1 MISISGMDGYF
12 KYLNPAWEKNLG
24 YTDEEL
30 LSKKFLDFVHPDDR
44 AKTKGEF
51 ESLATGSQTVD
62 FENRYTHRDGGIRHL
77 SWMATPLPNEERVYA
92 VGRDITARKQV
103 ERKYRTVAD
112 FTYDWEYWVNMDGTL
127 EYVSPSCE
135 RISGYSVQEFMANP
149 SLLRDII
156 VPEDRGIWD
165 QHMNDSI
172 NDLALKEVQFRIK
185 NKDGDIR
192 WIEHASRPVIDRQ
205 GSLDSF
211 RASNRDI
218 TVRKQIE
225 ISLQASREESRL
237 LAVKLITTQEAERA
251 RLARELHDDI
261 TQRLA
266 FLNIEM
272 DKLEIQDQSLS
283 EPVKK
288 RLRQMGD
295 DLGQLS
301 SDIHMISRQLHPSI
315 LDDLG
320 LTQAIETECKNFTRL
335 REIPIALDLDG
346 TLQDLSKE
354 ICLCIYRIL
363 QEGLRNIAQHAKAT
377 DIQIMLSRKDD
388 TVHFLV
394 KDNGKGFD
402 PTSNKKSVGMG
413 MASMAERASLIQA
426 DIGIESHPG
435 QGTVIKLKTPFA
447 SR

>member
-1 MISISGMDGYF
+1 MVQDQYGIGRYRAVSRRIEARNRELEVQVQRMTQIKRIRSERDRILEVSQDMICIAGTDGYF

-24 YTDEEL
+24 FNSEEL

-44 AKTKGEF
+44 DKTMREL
-51 ESLATGSQTVD
+51 ESLAVGNQTVD
-62 FENRYTHRDGGIRHL
+62 FENRYIHIDGGFRIL
-77 SWMATPLPNEERVYA
+77 SWKATPLPQEERVYA
-92 VGRDITARKQV
+92 VGRDITDRKQ
-103 ERKYRTVAD
+103 
-112 FTYDWEYWVNMDGTL
+112 M
-127 EYVSPSCE
+127 
-135 RISGYSVQEFMANP
+135 
-149 SLLRDII
+149 
-156 VPEDRGIWD
+156 
-165 QHMNDSI
+165 
-172 NDLALKEVQFRIK
+172 
-185 NKDGDIR
+185 
-192 WIEHASRPVIDRQ
+192 
-205 GSLDSF
+205 
-211 RASNRDI
+211 
-218 TVRKQIE
+218 E

-237 LAVKLITTQEAERA
+237 LAGKLITTQEAERA

-283 EPVKK
+283 EPGKK

-335 REIPIALDLDG
+335 REISITLDLDG

-363 QEGLRNIAQHAKAT
+363 QEGLRNIAQHAEAT

-402 PTSNKKSVGMG
+402 PTSNKKSVGLG
-413 MASMAERASLIQA
+413 LASMAERARLIQA
-426 DIGIESHPG
+426 DIDIESHPG